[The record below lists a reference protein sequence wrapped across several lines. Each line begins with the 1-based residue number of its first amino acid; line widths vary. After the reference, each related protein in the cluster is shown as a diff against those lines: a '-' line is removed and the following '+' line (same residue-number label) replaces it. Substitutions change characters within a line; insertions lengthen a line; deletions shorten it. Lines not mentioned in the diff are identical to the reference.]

1 MNFNRLLES
10 KISKF
15 NQSKTYSDAELNS
28 DNLNRLQIENLVEI
42 NYSIY
47 LERRKKQFIVS
58 IFMKTAATACLTT
71 LLLLCG
77 VFYRMWKVTEETFES
92 LKIKTTEIRLRRRKI
107 RKRVL
112 LPM

>member
-1 MNFNRLLES
+1 MNFNKILES

-15 NQSKTYSDAELNS
+15 NQSKTYTDAELNS
-28 DNLNRLQIENLVEI
+28 DTLNRLQIENLVKI

-77 VFYRMWKVTEETFES
+77 VFYRMWKITEEAFET
-92 LKIKTTEIRLRRRKI
+92 LKVKVRLRRRQI